1 MVKFNM
7 NLRNTLLCGTLLT
20 VYAYNVYATTLSQ
33 ISSGS
38 SYSVS
43 TDTVVT
49 VRNGNTDVLTTLNG
63 FLQVANNLSDLSN
76 TTTARTNLGVA
87 IGSNVEA
94 WSATLDML
102 SANLSANVVLG
113 NSSNTGAMV
122 SSMAMPACSS
132 ATQALIYTQGTGFGC
147 NSSIS
152 ATVAIATSSV
162 VGTVKPDGTVIT
174 IASSGAITV
183 PFMTSS
189 VIGVAKT
196 DGSTIT
202 ATSSGV
208 ISVTTATSSQLGVV
222 KPDGTVITV
231 SAGAITVPNAT
242 SSAKGVV
249 QVDNSTI
256 NISSGVISTL
266 TGKVTSSTQYQ
277 MGYYAATG
285 TTIQGY
291 AKIITDSTGDLFQV
305 SSGAGMGI
313 GVSSLQ
319 TGDFVDFLGTTSSRI
334 AHFGITTDQLANFAS
349 SCTTCFYMT
358 LDKPATGGD
367 VQTVYTDQGNIKWTV
382 GMNADDNFKIQQ
394 VAGSS
399 ISSFAFTNVM
409 EIFTSSRNVGFG
421 IQNSSGSSTDPGFLL
436 GIGTNSPATFDYSGN
451 FLTSGSIGCVN
462 TSSNCIITVNAQKT
476 SGNGAWFRVRNATDG
491 TIGYMGADSGINGG
505 TAYDQFD
512 IQAAQS
518 NGVLCISAGGIS
530 SCGIQINTDNTI
542 AIGAGSYT
550 PVCSTNCS
558 SITAG
563 STPVR
568 GSFVIASSAVN
579 TAKILWTSS
588 GSSVLSSTPF
598 CTVSDNSTAA
608 QIDISAVST
617 SSLTISLSTTLSSVT
632 VYYHCL
638 Q

>member
-1 MVKFNM
+1 M
-7 NLRNTLLCGTLLT
+7 NLKKLLLCTALST
-20 VYAYNVYATTLSQ
+20 ICMSAEATTLSQ
-33 ISSGS
+33 IPSGGN
-38 SYSVS
+38 YAPA
-43 TDTVVT
+43 TDKVVT
-49 VRNGNTDVLTTLNG
+49 VRSGTTDYLTTLSG
-63 FLQVANNLSDLSN
+63 FLLAANNLSDVSSAS
-76 TTTARTNLGVA
+76 TARSNLGLV
-87 IGSNVEA
+87 IGTNVEA
-94 WSATLDML
+94 WSTVLDSVAAL
-102 SANLSANVVLG
+102 QPPNTVLG
-113 NSSNTGAMV
+113 NYGNTSSGLGQLTL
-122 SSMAMPACSS
+122 PACSS
-132 ATQALIYTQGTGFGC
+132 ASQALQYFAGTGFAC
-147 NSSIS
+147 NSSI
-152 ATVAIATSSV
+152 AANIPIATSSI
-162 VGTVKPDGTVIT
+162 VGTVMPDGTVIT
-174 IASSGAITV
+174 VTSSGAITV
-183 PFMTSS
+183 PHATSS
-189 VIGVAKT
+189 AFGVTKI

-202 ATSSGV
+202 AASSGI
-208 ISVTTATSSQLGVV
+208 ISVTTATSSQLGAV

-231 SAGAITVPNAT
+231 TGGAITVPSAT
-242 SSAKGVV
+242 SSALGVV
-249 QVDNSTI
+249 KVDNSTI
-256 NISSGVISTL
+256 QASSGVISAL
-266 TGKVTSSTQYQ
+266 TGKVTSSAQYQ
-277 MGYYAATG
+277 IGYYANTG

-349 SCTTCFYMT
+349 SCTTCFYMV
-358 LDKPATGGD
+358 LDKSATGGD

-399 ISSFAFTNVM
+399 ISSFAFTNVL
-409 EIFTSSRNVGFG
+409 EIFTSSRNVGIG
-421 IQNSSGSSTDPGFLL
+421 IQNSSGSSVDPGFLL
-436 GIGTNSPATFDYSGN
+436 GIGTGAAATFDYSGN
-451 FLTSGSIGCVN
+451 FLTTGSIGCVN
-462 TSSNCIITVNAQKT
+462 TSGNCIITTNAEKT
-476 SGNGAWFRVRNATDG
+476 SGNGAWYRVRNAVDG
-491 TIGYMGADSGINGG
+491 TIGYLGADSGINGG

-512 IQAAQS
+512 LQAAQS
-518 NGVLCISAGGIS
+518 NGVLCMSAGGIS

-568 GSFVIASSAVN
+568 GSFVIASSAVSS
-579 TAKILWTSS
+579 AKILWTSS

-598 CTVSDNSTAA
+598 CVVSDNSTAA
-608 QIDISAVST
+608 QIDIAAVST
-617 SSLTISLSTTLSSVT
+617 SSLTIALTTTLSSVT

>member
-1 MVKFNM
+1 M

-20 VYAYNVYATTLSQ
+20 VCAHSAYATTLSQ
-33 ISSGS
+33 ISSGGS
-38 SYSVS
+38 FVVS
-43 TDTVVT
+43 TDKVVT
-49 VRNGNTDVLTTLNG
+49 VRNGTTDALTTING
-63 FLQVANNLSDLSN
+63 FLQAANNLSDLSSAAI
-76 TTTARTNLGVA
+76 ARTNLGVA

-94 WSATLDML
+94 WSTTLDML
-102 SANLSANVVLG
+102 AANLSANVVLG
-113 NSSNTGAMV
+113 NSLNTGAMV
-122 SSMAMPACSS
+122 SSLAMPACSS
-132 ATQALIYTQGTGFGC
+132 ASNALIWTSGTGFGC
-147 NSSIS
+147 NSSITAS
-152 ATVAIATSSV
+152 VPIATSSA
-162 VGTVKPDGTVIT
+162 VGMVKPDGTIIT

-183 PFMTSS
+183 PIMTSS

-202 ATSSGV
+202 ATSSGI
-208 ISVTTATSSQLGVV
+208 ISATTATSSQLGVV

-231 SAGAITVPNAT
+231 SAGAITVPKAT
-242 SSAKGVV
+242 SSALGVV

-256 NISSGVISTL
+256 TVTSSGVISGSG
-266 TGKVTSSTQYQ
+266 GKVTSSTQYQ

-291 AKIITDSTGDLFQV
+291 AKIITDSTGDLFLT

-319 TGDFVDFLGTTSSRI
+319 VGDFVDFLGTTSSRI

-349 SCTTCFYMT
+349 SCTTCFYMV

-367 VQTVYTDQGNIKWTV
+367 VQTVYSDQGLIKWTA
-382 GMNADDNFKIQQ
+382 GMNADDNYKIQQ

-421 IQNSSGSSTDPGFLL
+421 IQNSSGSSVDPGFLL
-436 GIGTNSPATFDYSGN
+436 AIGTSAPATFDYSGN

-462 TSSNCIITVNAQKT
+462 TGGNCIITTNAEKT
-476 SGNGAWFRVRNATDG
+476 SGNGAWYRVRNAVDG
-491 TIGYMGADSGINGG
+491 TIGYLGADSGINGG

-512 IQAAQS
+512 LQAAQS
-518 NGVLCISAGGIS
+518 NGVLCMSAGGIS

-550 PVCSTNCS
+550 PVCGTNCS
-558 SITAG
+558 SITTG